1 VFFAVYSFLYK
12 DVKLKDIVDYLK
24 IKKVY
29 MFNLANLFTA
39 FNLIAGISSIL
50 FAILGYL
57 DFAVFA
63 IFAGAIF
70 DFLDGFIARA
80 MKTMG
85 ELGKQL
91 DSLADMITF
100 GVAPGILMMVI
111 LSIDIETYTHFSV
124 EGIRT
129 NFFQW
134 IDAFMNGEFNF
145 LPLFALLIP
154 FFSLFRL
161 AKFNLDTR
169 QTSSFI
175 GFPTPANTLFY
186 TTFPLVLV
194 FKAEDITFYTYFF
207 HPITLC
213 GLIVVLS
220 LMMVS
225 EIPLFSLKVKSFKLK
240 GNEIRFTFLLIS
252 LIFILVF
259 NVWAIALIVLLYLI
273 LSIVENTF
281 FNTDSNEI

>member
-1 VFFAVYSFLYK
+1 
-12 DVKLKDIVDYLK
+12 
-24 IKKVY
+24 
-29 MFNLANLFTA
+29 MFNLANLFTS
-39 FNLIAGISSIL
+39 FNLLSGISSII
-50 FAILGYL
+50 FALLGYL

-80 MKTMG
+80 MNTMG

-100 GVAPGILMMVI
+100 GVAPGVLMMVV
-111 LSIDIETYTHFSV
+111 LSIDIKTYAYFSV
-124 EGIRT
+124 ESIRT

-134 IDAFMNGEFNF
+134 IDAFLEGDFNF
-145 LPLFALLIP
+145 LPLIALLIP

-169 QTSSFI
+169 QTTSFI

-194 FKAEDITFYTYFF
+194 FKPEDLTSYAYFF
-207 HPITLC
+207 HPIVLC
-213 GLIVVLS
+213 CLIVILS

-225 EIPLFSLKVKSFKLK
+225 EIPLFSLKVKSFKFK

-281 FNTDSNEI
+281 FNNN